1 MSDFQ
6 SQTSDLILLT
16 SGNTIK
22 KMKGMN
28 FKMNQFF
35 SLIKAA
41 MSQDM
46 NLFKVK
52 QKSESKA
59 SKIIFPIFLAIVLMF
74 CIGGYAYSIA
84 ELLTPMGLIDV
95 LLSVFIIL
103 TAILTIFE
111 GAYKSQGILFESK
124 DSDLLFSLPIT
135 KKRIFFI
142 RVLKLMVFQLLY
154 NSLFLIP
161 SVVVYGIYE
170 KVNLNFC
177 IFSFLMIVL
186 SPIIPTIIG
195 CFIGY
200 IIKGISSKFKAKKS
214 AQVIL
219 SSTLLLFF
227 LYISL
232 NKEKIFAYI
241 AQNAGNIDVLVK
253 KIYYPA
259 VLFSSL
265 IKSFNVIDF
274 CILIAINIIPVVL
287 FIYLGSIFYFKIS
300 SKSTEKGIS
309 RKNVIKNNKYNVK
322 TPLKA
327 LIYKELKRFFTSP
340 VFIINSAFGLLL
352 MVVATIGLV
361 VNLEGL
367 VEAFSNG
374 MESEIP
380 IDTVVQIIPK
390 IYFCLVVLLSFTT
403 SITSSMISLEGKN
416 IDITKSL
423 PVSSKKILLAKIL
436 TSNIIS
442 VPVILVCDIIFFAS
456 FKIKILDMLLI
467 TLASIIFPT
476 FSAILG
482 LIINLKHPKLD
493 ANSDAEVIKQSMSSF
508 IAVFAGMLLGLT
520 TSGISLIDGKN
531 NTIMLIEIL
540 LYGMLDILLWLY
552 IAKIGTKK
560 FEKLNV

>member
-52 QKSESKA
+52 PKSESKV

-135 KKRIFFI
+135 KKRIFLI

-161 SVVVYGIYE
+161 SVVVYGIYQ

-200 IIKGISSKFKAKKS
+200 IIKGISSKFKVKKS

-219 SSTLLLFF
+219 SSTLLLFV

-232 NKEKIFAYI
+232 NKEKIFEYI

-374 MESEIP
+374 MESEIQ
-380 IDTVVQIIPK
+380 IDTVIQIIPK
-390 IYFCLVVLLSFTT
+390 IYFCLVVILSFMT

-442 VPVILVCDIIFFAS
+442 VPVILVCNIIFFAS

-508 IAVFAGMLLGLT
+508 IAVFSGMLLGLT

-552 IAKIGTKK
+552 IVKIGTKK